1 MLIQRILQLLVIALV
16 VLVAV
21 SLVTFLLNVGKVVLA
36 LALKVLLLLLIVAAV
51 LRFFE
56 HLRNRG

>member
-16 VLVAV
+16 VLVAI

-56 HLRNRG
+56 HLRNRS

>member
-16 VLVAV
+16 ILVAV
-21 SLVTFLLNVGKVVLA
+21 SLVMFLLNVGKVVLG

-56 HLRNRG
+56 HLRNRS